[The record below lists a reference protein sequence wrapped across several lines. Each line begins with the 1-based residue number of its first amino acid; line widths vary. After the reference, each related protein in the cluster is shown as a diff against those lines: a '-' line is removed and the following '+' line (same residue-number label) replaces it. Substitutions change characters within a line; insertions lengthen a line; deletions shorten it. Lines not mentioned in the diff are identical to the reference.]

1 MPHDHTITP
10 PDPQA
15 PPPELI
21 RRHLDDLLA
30 SSHFRN
36 SKRSQSLLKYV
47 VDAYLEGA
55 LDRVKE
61 RIIGHEVFHRDLDYD
76 TNQDSI
82 VRTTAAE
89 VRKRLAQYYHDPGP
103 QGQIR
108 LIPPQGA
115 HAPALRQ
122 PHAVN

>member
-1 MPHDHTITP
+1 MPQGTTITP

-82 VRTTAAE
+82 VRTTAAKFPN
-89 VRKRLAQYYHDPGP
+89 VPPSTIK
-103 QGQIR
+103 IR
-108 LIPPQGA
+108 AARARYP
-115 HAPALRQ
+115 
-122 PHAVN
+122 